1 LDQII
6 LLIPIKYFVRNADI
20 FDMPKGRLPVEN
32 IVTAEEL
39 GEYLKLSKST
49 MYKLAAKGDFPGFKI
64 GDSWRFDMDDI
75 IEFIKDAKN
84 NKTRNG
90 GPTEGRK

>member
-1 LDQII
+1 
-6 LLIPIKYFVRNADI
+6 
-20 FDMPKGRLPVEN
+20 MPKGRLPVEN

-75 IEFIKDAKN
+75 IEFIKDAKK